1 MVINSPVQGLD
12 RGHVIPVE
20 ADHVLE
26 APVEGSHEGPVLVTV
41 WQTQAVAKLM
51 RRRLQQICPCLAP
64 QGPVLWNNIGI
75 NKTETVRTQF

>member
-1 MVINSPVQGLD
+1 MVITGPIQGLD

-41 WQTQAVAKLM
+41 
-51 RRRLQQICPCLAP
+51 
-64 QGPVLWNNIGI
+64 
-75 NKTETVRTQF
+75 